1 MTRMPDDSFRSAIDT
16 ISKRLQD
23 ELEAQLEQLSSRQ
36 REEIQTARRN
46 AEADAEQRWTAK
58 IEALREEWS
67 ARLESEVE
75 AARADAERRMVA
87 EAMRLRTEGEQAVAD
102 ATGRVREELARELVQ
117 ARDEA
122 EQRLA
127 EEANRLRAEGEQA
140 AVEAAARVR
149 EELERE
155 LERTRA
161 EAEQRIADESTRLR
175 TEGEQATAE
184 AAARVRQELE
194 QALEDARAEAGR
206 RVDAES
212 ARLRAEGEQAATDA
226 AGRVRAE
233 LEQAL
238 EQAVAQE
245 RERGS
250 TQLAAE
256 RHQFGLARQELQRE
270 VEQASKQQF
279 ALEQQI
285 EGLLAARADAESALA
300 QERRD
305 RAEEARRSE
314 QLVSTVAD
322 ARVTERQSKLAV
334 VERLLAALR
343 SMDAARSLT
352 DVLAAL
358 LTSAAV
364 EAPRVAL
371 FVMSGPVL
379 RIWKTAGFNPPLT
392 ALQVPVSD
400 AGLLGEVCR
409 RGEAVATAG
418 GTGPVA
424 PQFAALPP
432 DCAGIAVPLIVGAQ
446 PVAILYADDGVG
458 EPREAPASW
467 PEAIQILGRHAS
479 VSLAHL
485 TAARATEAMR
495 SSLAPETAGRGGSG
509 TRGNGPSVAED
520 GNSARR
526 YARLLVSEIKLY
538 NESAVRVGREK
549 HDLLTRLRPEI
560 ERARKL
566 YEQRIPPAVDARGTL
581 FQQELIQ
588 TLAGGDPALL
598 GGSA

>member
-1 MTRMPDDSFRSAIDT
+1 
-16 ISKRLQD
+16 
-23 ELEAQLEQLSSRQ
+23 
-36 REEIQTARRN
+36 
-46 AEADAEQRWTAK
+46 AD
-58 IEALREEWS
+58 
-67 ARLESEVE
+67 
-75 AARADAERRMVA
+75 
-87 EAMRLRTEGEQAVAD
+87 
-102 ATGRVREELARELVQ
+102 
-117 ARDEA
+117 
-122 EQRLA
+122 
-127 EEANRLRAEGEQA
+127 EANRLRAEGEQA
-140 AVEAAARVR
+140 AVETAARVR

-194 QALEDARAEAGR
+194 QALDEARAEAGR
-206 RVDAES
+206 RVEAES
-212 ARLRAEGEQAATDA
+212 ARLRGEGEQAAAEA

-238 EQAVAQE
+238 EQAVGQE

-270 VEQASKQQF
+270 LDQASKQQF
-279 ALEQQI
+279 ALKQQI
-285 EGLLAARADAESALA
+285 DGLLAARADAESALA
-300 QERRD
+300 RERRE
-305 RAEEARRSE
+305 RAEETRRSE

-322 ARVTERQSKLAV
+322 ARVTERQSQLAI

-352 DVLAAL
+352 DVLGAL
-358 LTSAAV
+358 LTSTAL

-371 FVMSGPVL
+371 FVVSGPTL
-379 RIWKTAGFNPPLT
+379 RIWKTAGFTTPLT
-392 ALQVPVSD
+392 GLQISVSD
-400 AGLLGEVCR
+400 AGLLGDVCR
-409 RGEAVATAG
+409 RGEPVTTAG
-418 GTGPVA
+418 GAGPLA
-424 PQFAALPP
+424 PPFAALPP
-432 DCAGIAVPLIVGAQ
+432 DCAAIAVPLIVGAQ
-446 PVAILYADDGVG
+446 PVAVLYADDGVS

-479 VSLAHL
+479 VNLAHL
-485 TAARATEAMR
+485 TAARAAEAMR
-495 SSLAPETAGRGGSG
+495 SSLASEPAGRGGTG
-509 TRGNGPSVAED
+509 ARGNGPSVAED

-538 NESAVRVGREK
+538 NESAVRIGREK

-566 YEQRIPPAVDARGTL
+566 YEQRIPAAVDARGTL